1 MKTKSTR
8 IFIIIYTTI
17 IGITLIGLLG
27 TFLSN
32 YLIEINWCSKPKLY
46 TREEVEEL
54 CRDAHHSG
62 VRTQHPIES
71 YEWDEIEQWIK
82 ENL

>member
-1 MKTKSTR
+1 MSDKKTKLKLVNNEVVVAS
-8 IFIIIYTTI
+8 
-17 IGITLIGLLG
+17 
-27 TFLSN
+27 
-32 YLIEINWCSKPKLY
+32 SKPKLY